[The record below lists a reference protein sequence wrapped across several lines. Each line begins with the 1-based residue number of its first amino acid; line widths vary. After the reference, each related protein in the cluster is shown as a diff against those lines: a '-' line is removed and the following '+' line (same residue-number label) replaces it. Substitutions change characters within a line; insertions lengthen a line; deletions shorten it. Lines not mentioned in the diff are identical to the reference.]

1 MSDIALPMPPVETRR
16 AGPSSDVSNVKTRAQ
31 AEMVAQQF
39 ERMFISEM
47 LRPMFEGIETDGPF
61 SGGNAEATFLAR
73 SGRRTPRRPA
83 DLSSGACLR
92 PVADAASTRRSDRS
106 RRPCW
111 RP

>member
-16 AGPSSDVSNVKTRAQ
+16 TGPSSDVSNVKTRAQ

-61 SGGNAEATFLAR
+61 SGGNAEATF
-73 SGRRTPRRPA
+73 RPMLI
-83 DLSSGACLR
+83 DQY
-92 PVADAASTRRSDRS
+92 ADAIAKGGGVGIADSVLKEILRMQGLE
-106 RRPCW
+106 
-111 RP
+111 

>member
-16 AGPSSDVSNVKTRAQ
+16 ATPSSDVSNVKTRAQ

-61 SGGNAEATFLAR
+61 SGGNAEATF
-73 SGRRTPRRPA
+73 RPMLI
-83 DLSSGACLR
+83 DQY
-92 PVADAASTRRSDRS
+92 ADAIAKGGGVGIADSVLKEILRMQGLE
-106 RRPCW
+106 
-111 RP
+111 